1 MEEKHIYRIYKIIED
16 DVIPT
21 SYVSNDL
28 YTIRRIT
35 KLFIRG
41 KTLTETV
48 TYVYRVDNSE
58 IKESEKKE

>member
-1 MEEKHIYRIYKIIED
+1 MEEKHIYRIYKIIGD

-28 YTIRRIT
+28 YAIRRIT

>member
-1 MEEKHIYRIYKIIED
+1 MEEKHIYRIYKIIGD

-21 SYVSNDL
+21 SYVSHDL

>member
-1 MEEKHIYRIYKIIED
+1 MEEKHIYRIYKIIGD